1 MPGAK
6 AAAVHAP
13 RVRRNREDEVLLAA
27 IDVFHRKG
35 YATASIQDV
44 ADSVGVLKGS
54 LYHYIDTKEDLL
66 ARIFAESDI
75 QSHAIMEEIAALE
88 LPAVERLRTFART
101 WSLWYLD
108 NVERASLYFNEW
120 RHLTG
125 ERLERIMEQRHRYE
139 LYVTGLID
147 AVVRDG
153 EADPQLD
160 THYAAFF
167 VLSAINVLPSW
178 YKRGGPDSPEHI
190 AEVWADLIVGMVCH
204 SEGRKKPRS
213 SRRIRPG
220 SGRSRPAA

>member
-1 MPGAK
+1 MANTK
-6 AAAVHAP
+6 AHAADAP

-66 ARIFAESDI
+66 ARIFAESDE
-75 QSHAIMEEIAALE
+75 QSHAIMQEIAALE
-88 LPAVERLRTFART
+88 ITAVERLRTFART
-101 WSLWYLD
+101 WSLWYLE
-108 NVERASLYFNEW
+108 NVERSSLYFNEW

-125 ERLERIMEQRHRYE
+125 ERLARIMDQRHRYE
-139 LYVTGLID
+139 LYVTDLID
-147 AVVRDG
+147 AVVREG
-153 EADPQLD
+153 EADRDLN
-160 THYAAFF
+160 TRYAAFF

-178 YKRGGPDSPEHI
+178 YKRDGPDAPEHI

-204 SEGRKKPRS
+204 SEGRRKPRS
-213 SRRIRPG
+213 ARH
-220 SGRSRPAA
+220 RPAA

>member
-1 MPGAK
+1 MAGTK
-6 AAAVHAP
+6 AHAADAP

-66 ARIFAESDI
+66 ARIFAESDG
-75 QSHAIMEEIAALE
+75 QSYAIMQEIAALE
-88 LPAVERLRTFART
+88 ITAVERLRTFART
-101 WSLWYLD
+101 WSLWYLE
-108 NVERASLYFNEW
+108 NVERSSLYFNEW

-125 ERLERIMEQRHRYE
+125 ERLERIMDQRHRYE
-139 LYVTGLID
+139 LYVTDLID

-153 EADPQLD
+153 EADPDLNCR
-160 THYAAFF
+160 YAAFF

-178 YKRGGPDSPEHI
+178 YKRGGPDAPEHI
-190 AEVWADLIVGMVCH
+190 AEVWADMIVGMVCH
-204 SEGRKKPRS
+204 SEGRRKPRT
-213 SRRIRPG
+213 SRG
-220 SGRSRPAA
+220 GRAGA